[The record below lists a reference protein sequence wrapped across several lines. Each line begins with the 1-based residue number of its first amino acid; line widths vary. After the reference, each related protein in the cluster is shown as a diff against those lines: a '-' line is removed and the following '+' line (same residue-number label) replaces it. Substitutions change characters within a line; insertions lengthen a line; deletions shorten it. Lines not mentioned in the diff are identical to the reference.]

1 MIHDSLDAIDEQAE
15 ECPDG
20 IEEGSGHQHIEDGS
34 PQLAERRFVMDD
46 GVDIQARG
54 NQETD
59 GQRHQFNT
67 NAVVRNINVGHR
79 LWGFGSVRSIVNLHV
94 VREEERLALLYR
106 LMTDEAELGGIVAFF
121 GNAWRLLS
129 RAHSLYESLGE
140 Q

>member
-34 PQLAERRFVMDD
+34 PQLAEGRFVMDD
-46 GVDIQARG
+46 GVDVQARG

-59 GQRHQFNT
+59 GQRHQFNP

-79 LWGFGSVRSIVNLHV
+79 LWGFGSVRSIVNFHV

-121 GNAWRLLS
+121 GNARRLLS
-129 RAHSLYESLGE
+129 CAHSLHESLGE